1 MQKILQTLQIH
12 KNHTFKFRNIL
23 KIWNIHSSLTDAIHT
38 RIF

>member
-23 KIWNIHSSLTDAIHT
+23 KRNIHSSLTDAIHT